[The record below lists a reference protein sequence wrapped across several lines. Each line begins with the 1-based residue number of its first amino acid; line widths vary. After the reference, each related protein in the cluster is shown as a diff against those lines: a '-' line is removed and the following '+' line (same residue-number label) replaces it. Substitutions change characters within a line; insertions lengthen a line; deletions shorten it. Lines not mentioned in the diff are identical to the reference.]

1 MKFNK
6 KVVIMDENRKIFSN
20 LIWRFLERSGAQLV
34 SFIVSLV
41 LARILMPEDYGTI
54 ALITVFTTILQV
66 FVDSGLGNALIQKKD
81 ADDLDFSTAFFV
93 NIVFCTVLYALMF
106 VAAPAI
112 SRFYGDMFMVSY
124 IRVLSL
130 TVLVSG
136 IKNVQQAYVSRH
148 MMFKKFFF
156 STLGGTVLASIIGIM
171 MALNKMG
178 VWALVAQQVINM
190 TIDTII
196 LWITVKWKPH
206 LKFSFNRMKGL
217 FSFGWKLLVSSLID
231 TIYNDLRQLII
242 GKMYS
247 SADLAYY
254 NKAKQFPN
262 LIVTNINTSIDS
274 VLLPAMSNV
283 QDNKEH
289 VKSMTRRSIKTS
301 IYVMAPLM
309 MGMAFA
315 AKPIISLLLTDKWLL
330 CVPFVRIFCITYMF
344 YPIHTAN
351 LNAMKAMGRSDLFLK
366 LEIVKKVFGLVL
378 LLSTMWFGIM
388 AMAYSLLVS
397 SVFGQIINSWPNRKL
412 LNYGYLE
419 QLKDILP
426 GIGLAVVMGGCIY
439 FVGLF
444 PLPIIL
450 ILIIQVVSGALI
462 YITLSAVLHLES
474 FEYLL
479 KILKSNFKKIIKKG

>member
-1 MKFNK
+1 
-6 KVVIMDENRKIFSN
+6 MDENRKIFSN
-20 LIWRFLERSGAQLV
+20 LIWRFLERSGAQFV

-81 ADDLDFSTAFFV
+81 ADDLDFSTVFFA

-130 TVLVSG
+130 TELISG

-156 STLGGTVLASIIGIM
+156 STLGGTVLAGIIGIV

-206 LKFSFNRMKGL
+206 LKFSFSRMKGL

-231 TIYNDLRQLII
+231 SIYNDLRQLII

-366 LEIVKKVFGLVL
+366 LEIIKKVFGLVL

-397 SVFGQIINSWPNRKL
+397 SLFGQIINSWPNRKL

-462 YITLSAVLHLES
+462 YITLSAALHLES

-479 KILKSNFKKIIKKG
+479 KILKNNFKKIIKKR

>member
-1 MKFNK
+1 
-6 KVVIMDENRKIFSN
+6 MDENRKIFSN
-20 LIWRFLERSGAQLV
+20 LIWRFLERSGAQFV

-81 ADDLDFSTAFFV
+81 ADDLDFSTVFFA

-130 TVLVSG
+130 TVLISG

-156 STLGGTVLASIIGIM
+156 STLGGTVLSGIIGIV

-206 LKFSFNRMKGL
+206 LKFSFSRMKGL

-231 TIYNDLRQLII
+231 SIYNDLRQLII

-366 LEIVKKVFGLVL
+366 LEIIKKVFGLVL

-397 SVFGQIINSWPNRKL
+397 SLFGQIINSWPNRKL

-462 YITLSAVLHLES
+462 YITLSAALHLES

-479 KILKSNFKKIIKKG
+479 KILKNNFKKIIKKR

>member
-1 MKFNK
+1 
-6 KVVIMDENRKIFSN
+6 MDENRKIFSN
-20 LIWRFLERSGAQLV
+20 LIWRFLERSGAQFV

-81 ADDLDFSTAFFV
+81 ADDLDFSTVFFA

-112 SRFYGDMFMVSY
+112 SRFYDDMFMVSY

-130 TVLVSG
+130 TVLISG

-156 STLGGTVLASIIGIM
+156 STLGGTVLAGIIGIV

-206 LKFSFNRMKGL
+206 LKFSFSRMKGL

-231 TIYNDLRQLII
+231 SIYNDLRQLII

-366 LEIVKKVFGLVL
+366 LEIIKKVFGLVL

-397 SVFGQIINSWPNRKL
+397 SLFGQIINSWPNRKL

-462 YITLSAVLHLES
+462 YITLSAALHLES

-479 KILKSNFKKIIKKG
+479 KILKNNFKKIIKKR

>member
-1 MKFNK
+1 
-6 KVVIMDENRKIFSN
+6 MDENRKIFSN
-20 LIWRFLERSGAQLV
+20 LIWRFLERSGAQFV

-81 ADDLDFSTAFFV
+81 ADDLDFSTVFFA

-130 TVLVSG
+130 TVLISG

-156 STLGGTVLASIIGIM
+156 STLGGTVLAGIIGIV

-206 LKFSFNRMKGL
+206 LKFSFSRMKGL

-231 TIYNDLRQLII
+231 SIYNDLRQLII

-330 CVPFVRIFCITYMF
+330 CIPFVRIFCITYMF

-366 LEIVKKVFGLVL
+366 LEIIKKVFGLVL

-397 SVFGQIINSWPNRKL
+397 SLFGQIINSWPNRKL

-462 YITLSAVLHLES
+462 YITLSAALHLES

-479 KILKSNFKKIIKKG
+479 KILKNNFKKIIKKR

>member
-1 MKFNK
+1 
-6 KVVIMDENRKIFSN
+6 
-20 LIWRFLERSGAQLV
+20 
-34 SFIVSLV
+34 
-41 LARILMPEDYGTI
+41 
-54 ALITVFTTILQV
+54 
-66 FVDSGLGNALIQKKD
+66 
-81 ADDLDFSTAFFV
+81 
-93 NIVFCTVLYALMF
+93 
-106 VAAPAI
+106 
-112 SRFYGDMFMVSY
+112 
-124 IRVLSL
+124 
-130 TVLVSG
+130 
-136 IKNVQQAYVSRH
+136 
-148 MMFKKFFF
+148 
-156 STLGGTVLASIIGIM
+156 
-171 MALNKMG
+171 
-178 VWALVAQQVINM
+178 
-190 TIDTII
+190 
-196 LWITVKWKPH
+196 
-206 LKFSFNRMKGL
+206 
-217 FSFGWKLLVSSLID
+217 
-231 TIYNDLRQLII
+231 
-242 GKMYS
+242 MYS

-366 LEIVKKVFGLVL
+366 LEIIKKVFGLVL

-397 SVFGQIINSWPNRKL
+397 SLFGQIINSWPNRKL

-462 YITLSAVLHLES
+462 YITLSAALHLES

-479 KILKSNFKKIIKKG
+479 KILKNNFKKIIKKR

>member
-1 MKFNK
+1 
-6 KVVIMDENRKIFSN
+6 MDENRKIFSN
-20 LIWRFLERSGAQLV
+20 LIWRFLERSGAQFV

-81 ADDLDFSTAFFV
+81 ADNLDFSTVFFA

-130 TVLVSG
+130 TVLISG

-156 STLGGTVLASIIGIM
+156 STLGGTVLAGIIGIV

-206 LKFSFNRMKGL
+206 LKFSFSRMKGL

-231 TIYNDLRQLII
+231 SIYNDLRQLII

-366 LEIVKKVFGLVL
+366 LEIIKKVFGLVL

-397 SVFGQIINSWPNRKL
+397 SLFGQIINSWPNRKL

-462 YITLSAVLHLES
+462 YITLSAALHLES

-479 KILKSNFKKIIKKG
+479 KILKNNFKKIIKKR